1 MPVDQHRTEVE
12 HASNNMEGRGSMKFK
27 SIIVSITMIT
37 SLLATNCSTVSKLS
51 KEQVE
56 TFQHAKT
63 VRLTV
68 EQSYGSA
75 EGVSLPF
82 EGLTQELLKYAGV
95 GVVGSDEKG
104 TGATLRIKAKGKP
117 IGAKYNLGYF
127 YTGARLKGEILFEI
141 QGSRHFK
148 KKFDGKLSP
157 FEEASVLYLQRS
169 PSDAPFPY
177 LFEKS
182 FRPAIFEMIG
192 EIYGVNFWISA
203 LKDPLYHE
211 SALEKLTN
219 IGKPAAEPLIT
230 ALKDKDISIRIGAAR
245 ALGEIEDNRALEPLI
260 VALKDENAS
269 VRMWAAEAL
278 GEIKDNLAVEPLM
291 TVLKDEDPHVRIAA
305 ESALEKIRK
314 Q

>member
-1 MPVDQHRTEVE
+1 
-12 HASNNMEGRGSMKFK
+12 MKFTH
-27 SIIVSITMIT
+27 IIVSVTLIT

-75 EGVSLPF
+75 ESVSLPF
-82 EGLTQELLKYAGV
+82 EDLAQELLKYAGV
-95 GVVGSDEKG
+95 SVVGSDEKG
-104 TGATLRIKAKGKP
+104 YDATLRIKAKGKP

-141 QGSRHFK
+141 QGRRAFK
-148 KKFDGKLSP
+148 KKFSGKLSP
-157 FEEASVLYLQRS
+157 FEEASVPRLQRS

-182 FRPAIFEMIG
+182 FRPTIFEVIA
-192 EIYGVNFWISA
+192 EIYGVSYLISA
-203 LKDPLYHE
+203 LKDLRFRE
-211 SALEKLTN
+211 SALENLAD
-219 IGKPAAEPLIT
+219 IGKPAVEPLVT
-230 ALKDKDISIRIGAAR
+230 ALKDQDISIRLGAAR
-245 ALGEIEDNRALEPLI
+245 ALGAIKDDGALEPLM

-278 GEIKDNLAVEPLM
+278 GEIKDNRAVEPLM
-291 TVLKDEDPHVRIAA
+291 TALKDEDSRVRISA

>member
-1 MPVDQHRTEVE
+1 
-12 HASNNMEGRGSMKFK
+12 MKFK
-27 SIIVSITMIT
+27 SIIVSVSLLT

-56 TFQHAKT
+56 TFQQAKT
-63 VRLTV
+63 VQLIV

-82 EGLTQELLKYAGV
+82 EDLAQGLLKYAGV
-95 GVVGSDEKG
+95 RVVGSDEKG
-104 TGATLRIKAKGKP
+104 YDATLRTKAKGKP
-117 IGAKYNLGYF
+117 IGVKYNLGYL

-141 QGSRHFK
+141 QGGRAFK
-148 KKFDGKLSP
+148 KKFSGKLLP
-157 FEEASVLYLQRS
+157 FEEASVPRLQKS

-182 FRPAIFEMIG
+182 FRPAIFEMIA
-192 EIYGVNFWISA
+192 EIYGVNYLISV
-203 LKDPLYHE
+203 LKDSSFHE
-211 SALEKLTN
+211 SALEKLAD
-219 IGKPAAEPLIT
+219 IGKPAVEPLVT
-230 ALKDKDISIRIGAAR
+230 ALKDQDISIRQGAAR
-245 ALGEIEDNRALEPLI
+245 ALGAIKDNRALEPLA

-269 VRMWAAEAL
+269 VRMRAAEAL
-278 GEIKDNLAVEPLM
+278 GEIKDSRAVEPLM
-291 TVLKDEDPHVRIAA
+291 TALKDEDPRVRISA